1 MATKAAE
8 GPREKHVMRHIGI
21 AGAGIAG
28 LHLALYLQ
36 KHGVDATLITDRA
49 PEEYRGMRLLNTVAH
64 HHVTIAR
71 EDYLDVNHWS
81 DPKDH
86 YYSHDHFFNF
96 PQPLSFQGAFSKAS
110 RAIDYRIYLPTLMND
125 FMRRGGAIEYRR
137 IEEADIQPLVDR
149 FDLLVV
155 ATGKGALGQLFG
167 YRPEHSPYSQP
178 QRRLC
183 VGLYTG
189 VRQPDPMN
197 VTLSVSPGHGEMIV
211 IPTITFDGI
220 ANALLMENVPGGDMD
235 ELVTLNYEDDPK
247 HFLRVL
253 LGKLEKHHPTTYDRI
268 DTARFDLAQPQDL
281 LQGGVVPTVRNT
293 VVEFDGGKC
302 ALALGDVHSV
312 VDPMMGQGAN
322 VASHAAFL
330 LGEDIVKSDVLDARF
345 CEKVDLKRQDHVL
358 AAARWTNMMLRPP
371 SDAFG
376 MLIGAM
382 SQNRELADEFTENFN
397 YPDRQWDRISS
408 PQRIEAWLGSAM
420 ASAQPRRASA

>member
-1 MATKAAE
+1 MT
-8 GPREKHVMRHIGI
+8 RHIGI
-21 AGAGIAG
+21 VGAGIAG

-49 PEEYRGMRLLNTVAH
+49 PEDYRNIRLLNTVAH

-71 EDYLDVNHWS
+71 EDYLGVNHWK

-86 YYSHDHFFNF
+86 YYYHDHAFNF
-96 PQPLSFQGAFSKAS
+96 PEPIKFRGYFSKAS
-110 RAIDYRIYLPTLMND
+110 RAVDYRIYLPALMED
-125 FMRRGGAIEYRR
+125 FQRRGGKIEYRR
-137 IEEADIQPLVDR
+137 IEEGDIGPLVAR

-155 ATGKGALGQLFG
+155 AAGKGPLGQLFA
-167 YRPEHSPYSQP
+167 YRPEQTPYSQP

-211 IPTITFDGI
+211 IPTITFGGV
-220 ANALLMENVPGGDMD
+220 ANALLMENVPGGDME
-235 ELVTLNYEDDPK
+235 ELATISYDKDRQ

-253 LGKLEKHHPTTYDRI
+253 LDKLEKHHPTTYDRI
-268 DTARFDLAQPQDL
+268 DTARFDLAQPTDL
-281 LQGGVVPTVRNT
+281 LQGGIVPTVRNT

-322 VASHAAFL
+322 VASYAAFVV
-330 LGEDIVKSDVLDARF
+330 GEEIVNSDVLDARF
-345 CEKVDLKRQDHVL
+345 CEKVDLKRQDRVL
-358 AAARWTNMMLRPP
+358 AASRWTNLMLQPP
-371 SDAFG
+371 SEALG

-382 SQNRELADEFTENFN
+382 SQNRALADEFTENFN
-397 YPDRQWDRISS
+397 YPDYQWDRVSS
-408 PQRIEAWLGSAM
+408 PERIQAWVGRMSAP
-420 ASAQPRRASA
+420 AEPARATG

>member
-1 MATKAAE
+1 MT
-8 GPREKHVMRHIGI
+8 RHIGI
-21 AGAGIAG
+21 VGAGIAG

-49 PEEYRGMRLLNTVAH
+49 PEDYRNLRLLNTVAH

-71 EDYLDVNHWS
+71 EDYLGVNHWK

-86 YYSHDHFFNF
+86 YYYHDHAFNF
-96 PQPLSFQGAFSKAS
+96 PEPIKFRGYFSKAS
-110 RAIDYRIYLPTLMND
+110 RAVDYRIYLPALMED
-125 FMRRGGAIEYRR
+125 FQRRGGKIEYRR
-137 IEEADIQPLVDR
+137 IEESDIGPLVAR

-155 ATGKGALGQLFG
+155 AAGKGPLGQLFA
-167 YRPEHSPYSQP
+167 YRPEQTPYSQP

-211 IPTITFDGI
+211 IPTITFGGV
-220 ANALLMENVPGGDMD
+220 ANALLMENVPGGDME
-235 ELVTLNYEDDPK
+235 ELATISYEKDRQ

-253 LGKLEKHHPTTYDRI
+253 LDKLEKHHPTTYDRI
-268 DTARFDLAQPQDL
+268 DTARFDLAQPTDL
-281 LQGGVVPTVRNT
+281 LQGGIVPTVRNT
-293 VVEFDGGKC
+293 VVEFEGGKC

-322 VASHAAFL
+322 VASYAAFVV
-330 LGEDIVKSDVLDARF
+330 GEEIVNSDVLDARF
-345 CEKVDLKRQDHVL
+345 CEKVDLKRQDRVL
-358 AAARWTNMMLRPP
+358 AASRWTNLMLQPP
-371 SDAFG
+371 SEALG

-382 SQNRELADEFTENFN
+382 SQNRALADEFTENFN
-397 YPDRQWDRISS
+397 YPDYQWDRVSS
-408 PQRIEAWLGSAM
+408 PQRIHAWVGRMSAP
-420 ASAQPRRASA
+420 AEPARATG

>member
-1 MATKAAE
+1 VT
-8 GPREKHVMRHIGI
+8 RHIGI

-36 KHGVDATLITDRA
+36 KHGVDATLITDRT
-49 PEEYRGMRLLNTVAH
+49 PDQYRSLRLLNTVAH

-71 EDYLDVNHWS
+71 EDDLGVNHWN

-86 YYSHDHFFNF
+86 YYYHDHVFNF
-96 PQPLSFQGAFSKAS
+96 PQPLRFRGAFSRPS
-110 RAIDYRIYLPTLMND
+110 RAIDYRIYQPTLMQD
-125 FMRRGGAIEYRR
+125 FLRRGGRIEYRR
-137 IEEADIQPLVDR
+137 IEESDIQPLVER

-155 ATGKGALGQLFG
+155 ATGKGPLGQLFSF
-167 YRPEHSPYSQP
+167 RPEHSPYSQP

-189 VRQPDPMN
+189 IRQPDPMN

-220 ANALLMENVPGGDMD
+220 ANALLMENVPGGDME
-235 ELVTLNYEDDPK
+235 ELATLNYDDNPT
-247 HFLRVL
+247 HFRQVL
-253 LGKLEKHHPTTYDRI
+253 LDKLEKHHPTTYDRI

-281 LQGGVVPTVRNT
+281 LQGGVVPTVRHT

-302 ALALGDVHSV
+302 AIALGDVHSV

-322 VASHAAFL
+322 VASYAAFV
-330 LGEDIVKSDVLDARF
+330 LGEEIVSSDVLDARF
-345 CEKVDLKRQDHVL
+345 CEKVDLKRQDRVL
-358 AAARWTNMMLRPP
+358 AAARWTNLMLQPP
-371 SDAFG
+371 SEALG

-397 YPDRQWDRISS
+397 YPDRQWDRVSS
-408 PQRIEAWLGSAM
+408 PQRIDAWL
-420 ASAQPRRASA
+420 ASASRPAQPQRASAVGA